1 MVKKVFLGSGHELG
15 SVVSTRSSNF
25 EPVENYIEIISEFED
40 SYDLKA
46 LDCANQ
52 LFIVHGSENIV
63 ATINDCIMANY
74 FEDESDLE
82 GVADYL
88 RQNGNSEWMVE
99 FMKNYS
105 EELYATDIIRALAK
119 PGQKIKIQT
128 TDLEHGNTE
137 FEINT

>member
-1 MVKKVFLGSGHELG
+1 MIKEVFLASGHELG
-15 SVVSTRSSNF
+15 SVVSTQSSDF
-25 EPVENYIEIISEFED
+25 EPVENYLEIISEFED

-52 LFIVHGSENIV
+52 LFIVSGSEKIV
-63 ATINDCIMANY
+63 VTINDCIMANY

-82 GVADYL
+82 AIADYL
-88 RQNGNSEWMVE
+88 QQNGNSEWMIQ

-105 EELYATDIIRALAK
+105 EELSATDIISVLAK
-119 PGQKIKIQT
+119 PGQTITIQT
-128 TDLEHGNTE
+128 TDLEYGNTE